1 MSAHFSSQ
9 PTPPPLPGFAGS
21 AGTTM
26 SSLEISELVESNHS
40 DVKRSIERLMGKG
53 VVRDQPLANLE
64 RVNNLGLP
72 ATTKVY
78 NLGKRDSY
86 VVVAQLSP
94 EFTGRLVDR
103 WQELEA
109 KEAKQQPPPMTQVEM
124 IAGSARLILES
135 AQVMAEL
142 ERRQLAIEAAQ
153 EQQEQFNEEVEE
165 KLGKIEVST
174 RNGVPEGFLSK
185 KMARRKYNLGFSKD
199 IFDTIMT
206 VMKVTQQTYLH
217 NENGHTTFTIA
228 WKEDEIPNSVLAFRA
243 SITQETKTLC
253 SSSLLHGQRFRYSL
267 DKPTLQ

>member
-1 MSAHFSSQ
+1 MSDRSEISS
-9 PTPPPLPGFAGS
+9 LS
-21 AGTTM
+21 M
-26 SSLEISELVESNHS
+26 SSMEIADVSGKQHHHVLRDIDKMLEELHPNLDSPIKSTTYKDSN
-40 DVKRSIERLMGKG
+40 G
-53 VVRDQPLANLE
+53 
-64 RVNNLGLP
+64 
-72 ATTKVY
+72 
-78 NLGKRDSY
+78 
-86 VVVAQLSP
+86 
-94 EFTGRLVDR
+94 VDR
-103 WQELEA
+103 RMYRLDKELTLTLTSGYSVRQRHKIIHRWLELEA
-109 KEAKQQPPPMTQVEM
+109 KEAKQQPPPMTQIEILAAIAQEM
-124 IAGSARLILES
+124 AK
-135 AQVMAEL
+135 L
-142 ERRQLAIEAAQ
+142 ERKQLAIEAAQ

-174 RNGVPEGFLSK
+174 RNGVPDGFLSK